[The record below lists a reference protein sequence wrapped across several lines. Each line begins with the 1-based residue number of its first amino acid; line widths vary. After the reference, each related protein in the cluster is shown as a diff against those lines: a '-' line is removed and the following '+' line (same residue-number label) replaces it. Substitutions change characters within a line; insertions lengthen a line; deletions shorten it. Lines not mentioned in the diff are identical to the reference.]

1 MEPRHRLGPMA
12 LSSVTTAALDALE
25 AHGPGIDGLDAAP
38 VGDGDTGSNA
48 SEALAVLGRA
58 VAGCRSMVEVRAA
71 LDAVVAPR
79 SLGVVGTWMVAFF
92 QGLSEAAAA
101 TDDLDGGRLAIAF
114 ELGAERA
121 AERCASPFP
130 GGVDDV
136 AGAAVEAALAAA
148 DDGGDLAAVVSAA
161 AQAGVE
167 ALEQTPHGRAD
178 LAAAGVVDAGA
189 AAFVVVL
196 DAFCDVVGVD
206 DQRPDDEGA
215 GRYVVSL
222 RLQADNAAVTRLEH
236 VWCGLGGYVEIVSDA
251 GDADA
256 GDAESAAETAMS
268 WLASVSTDDIGAA
281 IEAAIA
287 TGAVSRISVVDR
299 RG

>member
-136 AGAAVEAALAAA
+136 AGAAVEAALAGTRAYGTTDIAGVKEGAISIA
-148 DDGGDLAAVVSAA
+148 DDDLYREFVPGSIRDELTSVMDAIVS
-161 AQAGVE
+161 GE
-167 ALEQTPHGRAD
+167 IDLTAL
-178 LAAAGVVDAGA
+178 
-189 AAFVVVL
+189 
-196 DAFCDVVGVD
+196 
-206 DQRPDDEGA
+206 
-215 GRYVVSL
+215 
-222 RLQADNAAVTRLEH
+222 LQAE
-236 VWCGLGGYVEIVSDA
+236 LGN
-251 GDADA
+251 
-256 GDAESAAETAMS
+256 
-268 WLASVSTDDIGAA
+268 
-281 IEAAIA
+281 
-287 TGAVSRISVVDR
+287 
-299 RG
+299 

>member
-12 LSSVTTAALDALE
+12 LSSVTMAAIDALD

-48 SEALAVLGRA
+48 AGALALLGHA
-58 VAGCRSMVEVRAA
+58 VTGCRSMVEVRSAV
-71 LDAVVAPR
+71 DAVAAPP
-79 SLGVVGTWMVAFF
+79 SFGVVGRWLVAFF
-92 QGLSEAAAA
+92 QGLAEAASA
-101 TDDLDGGRLAIAF
+101 TDDLDGGRLAVAF

-130 GGVDDV
+130 GGIDDV
-136 AGAAVEAALAAA
+136 AGAAVEAALVAA
-148 DDGGDLAAVVSAA
+148 DDGGDLAAVVVAA

-167 ALEQTPHGRAD
+167 ALEQTPQGRAD
-178 LAAAGVVDAGA
+178 LASAGVVDAGA
-189 AAFVVVL
+189 AAFVVLL
-196 DAFCDVVGVD
+196 DAFCEVVGVD
-206 DQRPDDEGA
+206 DQRSDEESA
-215 GRYVVSL
+215 GRYIVSL
-222 RLQADNAAVTRLEH
+222 RLHADNAAVTRLEH
-236 VWCGLGGYVEIVSDA
+236 VWCGLGGHVEVVT
-251 GDADA
+251 DA
-256 GDAESAAETAMS
+256 GDAESAEEVGMS

-287 TGAVSRISVVDR
+287 VGAVSRIAVVDR